1 MNIEFE
7 AQLLKQLGFTIEPD
21 NLADPSVEDD
31 CGWLVSHASWEMER
45 QCESRY
51 DIALWLYSLGVS
63 LYPQYLAVLRFREIL
78 SGANEEVIEGLRL
91 WHAGN
96 RVSGAA
102 ETVVDEVLRLSRQ
115 DVVLAPEIWRH
126 LALEMLL
133 PHMQP
138 EYLSTGMHIAL
149 EFEAFMHF
157 RPLDGGQPKG
167 LISSLWKRFSTW
179 NSRIGLSHLWAWTKE
194 LRQR

>member
-7 AQLLKQLGFTIEPD
+7 AQLLKQLGFRIEPD
-21 NLADPSVEDD
+21 NLADPLVGDD
-31 CGWLVSHASWEMER
+31 RGWLVSHASWETER
-45 QCESRY
+45 QCESRS

-78 SGANEEVIEGLRL
+78 SGADEEVIEGLRL
-91 WHAGN
+91 WSAGN

-115 DVVLAPEIWRH
+115 DVLLAPDIWRH

-138 EYLSTGMHIAL
+138 EYLSTGMHLGL
-149 EFEAFMHF
+149 EFEAFMRF
-157 RPLDGGQPKG
+157 RPLDGGPPKA
-167 LISSLWKRFSTW
+167 LTSTFWKRVRDGIQRLGD
-179 NSRIGLSHLWAWTKE
+179 RISE
-194 LRQR
+194 LR

>member
-7 AQLLKQLGFTIEPD
+7 AQLLKQLGFRVEPD
-21 NLADPSVEDD
+21 NLADPLVADD
-31 CGWLVSHASWEMER
+31 RGWLVSHASWEMER
-45 QCESRY
+45 QCESRS

-63 LYPQYLAVLRFREIL
+63 IYPRYLAVLRFREIL
-78 SGANEEVIEGLRL
+78 SGADEEVIEGLRL
-91 WHAGN
+91 WGAGN
-96 RVSGAA
+96 PVSGAA

-115 DVVLAPEIWRH
+115 DVLLAPDIWRQ

-138 EYLSTGMHIAL
+138 EYLSTGMHLGL
-149 EFEAFMHF
+149 EFEAFMRS

-167 LISSLWKRFSTW
+167 LTSSFWKRVRDGIQRLGY
-179 NSRIGLSHLWAWTKE
+179 RISGL
-194 LRQR
+194 R